1 MDLKSKILDEAI
13 ESCLREMY
21 RCSQPSADYDKLKE
35 YAKEY
40 PEEEKVFPTF
50 KRYYLSTEQFKYILN
65 KYAKAYHLI
74 PEWENNIE
82 TIKYDF
88 ETGSYKEEYKKD
100 SYGEM
105 VSEYVSTP
113 PLYERIGGVE
123 NTKKVLEML
132 DEVEQYHKRDMD
144 ARYFSSTISLGHSP
158 SSNLKEVKE
167 YWKDKGLEIEFE
179 ERNCEDYIFADMD
192 YFDVTSLKELEEHL
206 IDPND
211 EKKISVSKK
220 KERA

>member
-1 MDLKSKILDEAI
+1 MMDLKSQILNEAI
-13 ESCLREMY
+13 EACLCEMY

-35 YAKEY
+35 EAKEY
-40 PEEEKVFPTF
+40 PEEEKEFPTF

-74 PEWENNIE
+74 PEWKNNID
-82 TIKYDF
+82 TIISDF
-88 ETGSYKEEYKKD
+88 EEGSMKEEYKKD
-100 SYGEM
+100 SYGDM
-105 VSEYVSTP
+105 ISEYVPTP
-113 PLYERIGGVE
+113 SLYERIGQE

-132 DEVEQYHKRDMD
+132 DEISNFYKRDMD
-144 ARYFSSTISLGHSP
+144 ARYFSSAISLGHSP

-211 EKKISVSKK
+211 
-220 KERA
+220 

>member
-1 MDLKSKILDEAI
+1 MMDLKSQILNEAI
-13 ESCLREMY
+13 EACLREMY
-21 RCSQPSADYDKLKE
+21 RCSQPSADYNKLKE
-35 YAKEY
+35 EAKEY
-40 PEEEKVFPTF
+40 PEEEKAFPTF
-50 KRYYLSTEQFKYILN
+50 KRHYLSNEQFKYILN

-74 PEWENNIE
+74 PEWKNDIE

-88 ETGSYKEEYKKD
+88 ETGCYKEEYKKD

-105 VSEYVSTP
+105 SSEYVATT
-113 PLYERIGGVE
+113 PLYERIGVE
-123 NTKKVLEML
+123 NTKKVLEMI
-132 DEVEQYHKRDMD
+132 DEIEQYHKRDMD
-144 ARYFSSTISLGHSP
+144 ARYFSSSISLGHSP

-167 YWKDKGLEIEFE
+167 YWINRGVEIEFE

-211 EKKISVSKK
+211 
-220 KERA
+220 